1 MIKLKKLL
9 KNKTLLAFLSSFLLG
24 TIIILPNIIEGHG
37 VYSLI
42 ADFNV
47 QQIPFNKIMNESI
60 KEGSVLWTWYNELG
74 NSFIGSFS
82 FYNLFS
88 PFNIIGFIFPAS
100 WFEYLVGPIFIL
112 KYAVAGLTSYL
123 FLKRYV
129 KNKNY
134 AILGS
139 ILYSF
144 SGFQLTN
151 MMYYH
156 FHDVV
161 ALFPLLLYA
170 LDKLVYDNKKFIFGL
185 SVTLL
190 AFTNWFFFIGEVVF
204 VVIYY
209 VIKIA
214 TKSYKF
220 KLKTFLN
227 IVFESL
233 LGLCIASIAFIPS
246 ILSTMSNARIN
257 TDWTLITSLR
267 HATNNYLEI
276 LRGVLFPP
284 EIMSHRAI
292 VTESNYQSIEMYLP
306 FVGVILSI
314 SYFFKKPKNWDSIFM
329 VILVIIMFIPILNS
343 MFFAFT
349 VTYYARWFYMAI
361 LIFSLTSIKCLD
373 ENISFKKGIIINVI
387 LVIAFVLGCFIY
399 TRLFPNG
406 KFIYDKNYLIVMI
419 VSYLISI
426 FALII
431 IDSIK
436 KQDLKLKMI
445 YIMVIIFI
453 CFWGNFVTYKY
464 KLDSGVSDSDY
475 KEYLNVSQEI
485 NLGKT
490 ARINSSSSCNY
501 NLGLLT
507 KNGDMKSF
515 NSNINGSL
523 FKFYKSIGYER
534 NVSTDLGVENKDLSN
549 FLGAEYIISC
559 GNDDISY
566 LNYNLIKDSGTFKL
580 YYNKNYKKQGFSVDK
595 FISYEDFNKLGY
607 EDRIITLNDTIV
619 LSKKQINEYQNLF
632 NENAIYKKHESKYIK
647 NGIKS
652 NILSNK
658 STLAIYT
665 VPYDKGWKA
674 TVNGKN
680 TKIEEVDNGFMAIKI
695 DKGKNNI
702 EFKYFPVGLKLGIIM
717 SSISLITFIIYVI
730 INKRGIEVKNEK

>member
-1 MIKLKKLL
+1 MTKLKKLL
-9 KNKTLLAFLSSFLLG
+9 KNKTLLAFLLSFLLG
-24 TIIILPNIIEGHG
+24 TIIILPNIIKGHG

-139 ILYSF
+139 LLYSF

-151 MMYYH
+151 MMFYH

-170 LDKLVYDNKKFIFGL
+170 LDKLVYENKKFLFAITVSL
-185 SVTLL
+185 M
-190 AFTNWFFFIGEVVF
+190 AFTNFFFFIGEVVF

-209 VIKIA
+209 IIKII

-227 IVFESL
+227 IAFESL
-233 LGLCIASIAFIPS
+233 LGVGVASIVLVPS
-246 ILSTMSNARIN
+246 ILSTVSNSRIS

-276 LRGVLFPP
+276 LRGALFPP

-292 VTESNYQSIEMYLP
+292 ITESNYKSIEMYLP
-306 FVGVILSI
+306 FVGIILST
-314 SYFFKKPKNWDSIFM
+314 SYFLKKPRKWDSIFM

-349 VTYYARWFYMAI
+349 VTYYARWFYMPI

-373 ENISFKKGIIINVI
+373 ENINFKKGIIINII
-387 LVIAFVLGCFIY
+387 LAIVFVLGCFIY

-406 KFIYDKNYLIVMI
+406 EFIYDKNYLIVMI

-436 KQDLKLKMI
+436 KQNLKLKVI

-453 CFWGNFVTYKY
+453 CFWGNYVTYKY

-475 KEYLNVSQEI
+475 KEYLNVSQKI

-490 ARINSSSSCNY
+490 TRINSSSSCNY

-507 KNGDMKSF
+507 KNGDMKAF

-523 FKFYKSIGYER
+523 FKFYKSIGCDR
-534 NVSTDLGVENKDLSN
+534 MVSTDLGVENNKLND

-566 LNYNLIKDSGTFKL
+566 LNYNLKKDYGTFKL
-580 YYNKNYKKQGFSVDK
+580 YYNKNYKKQGFSVNK
-595 FISYEDFNKLGY
+595 YISDEEFNKYDYEDKI
-607 EDRIITLNDTIV
+607 DILNDTIV
-619 LSKKQINEYQNLF
+619 LSKNQIDEYKYLF
-632 NENAIYKKHESKYIK
+632 NEKVTYKIHESSYVN

-652 NILSNK
+652 TILSNK

-695 DKGKNNI
+695 DRGKNNI
-702 EFKYFPVGLKLGIIM
+702 EFKYFPVGLTSGIIM
-717 SSISLITFIIYVI
+717 SSISLLIFIIYVI
-730 INKRGIEVKNEK
+730 LYMKESRCKNE